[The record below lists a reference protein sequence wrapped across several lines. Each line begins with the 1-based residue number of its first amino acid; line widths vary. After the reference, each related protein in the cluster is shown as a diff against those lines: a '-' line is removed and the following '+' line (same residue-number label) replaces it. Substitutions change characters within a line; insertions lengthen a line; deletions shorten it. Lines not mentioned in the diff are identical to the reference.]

1 MRKGDAK
8 RQQLLGEAEKLFCQ
22 RGYDKTSVQDILAA
36 AGISKGGFYHH
47 FDSKDEVLTALCQR
61 RAERAAAFTADAL
74 DATHTPMER
83 INAVLRGFIPMR
95 LEETAFLNMLLPVIA
110 RAEGRAI
117 AMTYQDALESHFLP
131 LLRAEIA
138 AAMGTVFDK
147 LYDDLRC
154 FLRVDFRRACVDLR
168 YDFYA
173 EHRLKDFSHHVQA
186 VLGRFGNQLGDFHSL
201 FQTDRRLFRLVD
213 CHGVFA
219 GLAEYWQYLGR
230 YPAFKAFRRRELAG
244 EDQAV

>member
-74 DATHTPMER
+74 DAAHTPMER

-131 LLRAEIA
+131 LLRAEIS
-138 AAMGTVFDK
+138 AAMGTVFPPVKDVESIVLNTVNHCWMGVAAS
-147 LYDDLRC
+147 LYNALREGRRPDTTV
-154 FLRVDFRRACVDLR
+154 FLALLEKYRRAV
-168 YDFYA
+168 
-173 EHRLKDFSHHVQA
+173 E
-186 VLGRFGNQLGDFHSL
+186 VLLDAPYGTVEIIR
-201 FQTDRRLFRLVD
+201 V
-213 CHGVFA
+213 
-219 GLAEYWQYLGR
+219 E
-230 YPAFKAFRRRELAG
+230 ELEEVCRCIG
-244 EDQAV
+244 

>member
-74 DATHTPMER
+74 DAAHTPMER

-117 AMTYQDALESHFLP
+117 AMTYQDALENHFLP
-131 LLRAEIA
+131 LLRAEIS
-138 AAMGTVFDK
+138 AAMGTVFPPVKDVESIVLNTINHCWMGVAAS
-147 LYDDLRC
+147 LYNALREGRRPDTTV
-154 FLRVDFRRACVDLR
+154 FLALLEKYRRAV
-168 YDFYA
+168 
-173 EHRLKDFSHHVQA
+173 E
-186 VLGRFGNQLGDFHSL
+186 VLLDAPYGTVEIIR
-201 FQTDRRLFRLVD
+201 V
-213 CHGVFA
+213 
-219 GLAEYWQYLGR
+219 E
-230 YPAFKAFRRRELAG
+230 ELEEVCRCIG
-244 EDQAV
+244 

>member
-74 DATHTPMER
+74 DAAHTPMER

-138 AAMGTVFDK
+138 AAMGTVFPPVKDVESIVLNTVNHCWMGVAAS
-147 LYDDLRC
+147 LYNALREGRRPDTTV
-154 FLRVDFRRACVDLR
+154 FLALLEKYRRAV
-168 YDFYA
+168 
-173 EHRLKDFSHHVQA
+173 E
-186 VLGRFGNQLGDFHSL
+186 VLLDAPYGTVEIIR
-201 FQTDRRLFRLVD
+201 V
-213 CHGVFA
+213 
-219 GLAEYWQYLGR
+219 E
-230 YPAFKAFRRRELAG
+230 ELEEVCRCIG
-244 EDQAV
+244 

>member
-61 RAERAAAFTADAL
+61 RTERAAAFTADAL
-74 DATHTPMER
+74 DAAHTPMER

-138 AAMGTVFDK
+138 AAMGTVFPPVKDVESIVLNTVNHCWMGVAAS
-147 LYDDLRC
+147 LYNALREGRRPDTTV
-154 FLRVDFRRACVDLR
+154 FLALLEKYRRAV
-168 YDFYA
+168 
-173 EHRLKDFSHHVQA
+173 E
-186 VLGRFGNQLGDFHSL
+186 VLLDAPYGTVEIIR
-201 FQTDRRLFRLVD
+201 V
-213 CHGVFA
+213 
-219 GLAEYWQYLGR
+219 E
-230 YPAFKAFRRRELAG
+230 ELEEVCRCIG
-244 EDQAV
+244 

>member
-8 RQQLLGEAEKLFCQ
+8 RQQLLGEAERLFCQ

-74 DATHTPMER
+74 DAAHTPMER

-138 AAMGTVFDK
+138 AAMGTVFPPVKDVESIVLNTVNHCWMGVAAS
-147 LYDDLRC
+147 LYNALREGRRPDTTV
-154 FLRVDFRRACVDLR
+154 FLALLEKYRRAV
-168 YDFYA
+168 
-173 EHRLKDFSHHVQA
+173 E
-186 VLGRFGNQLGDFHSL
+186 VLLDAPYGTVEIIR
-201 FQTDRRLFRLVD
+201 V
-213 CHGVFA
+213 
-219 GLAEYWQYLGR
+219 E
-230 YPAFKAFRRRELAG
+230 ELEEVCRCIG
-244 EDQAV
+244 

>member
-74 DATHTPMER
+74 DAAHTPMER

-117 AMTYQDALESHFLP
+117 AMTYQDALENHFLP
-131 LLRAEIA
+131 LLRAEIS
-138 AAMGTVFDK
+138 AAMGTVFPPVKDVESIVLNTVNHCWMGVAAS
-147 LYDDLRC
+147 LYNALREGRRPDTTV
-154 FLRVDFRRACVDLR
+154 FLALLEKYRRAV
-168 YDFYA
+168 
-173 EHRLKDFSHHVQA
+173 E
-186 VLGRFGNQLGDFHSL
+186 VLLDAPYGTVEIIR
-201 FQTDRRLFRLVD
+201 V
-213 CHGVFA
+213 
-219 GLAEYWQYLGR
+219 E
-230 YPAFKAFRRRELAG
+230 ELEEVCRCIG
-244 EDQAV
+244 

>member
-95 LEETAFLNMLLPVIA
+95 LEETAFLNMLLPVIV

-117 AMTYQDALESHFLP
+117 AMTYQDALENHFLP

-138 AAMGTVFDK
+138 AAMGTVFPPVKDVESIILNTVNHCWMGVAAS
-147 LYDDLRC
+147 LYNALREGRRPDTTV
-154 FLRVDFRRACVDLR
+154 FLALLEKYRRAV
-168 YDFYA
+168 
-173 EHRLKDFSHHVQA
+173 E
-186 VLGRFGNQLGDFHSL
+186 VLLDAPYGTVEIIR
-201 FQTDRRLFRLVD
+201 V
-213 CHGVFA
+213 
-219 GLAEYWQYLGR
+219 E
-230 YPAFKAFRRRELAG
+230 ELEEVCRCIG
-244 EDQAV
+244 

>member
-74 DATHTPMER
+74 DAAHTPMER

-110 RAEGRAI
+110 RADGRAI

-131 LLRAEIA
+131 LLRAEIS
-138 AAMGTVFDK
+138 AAMGTVFPPVKDVESIVLNTVNHCWMGVAAS
-147 LYDDLRC
+147 LYNALREGRRPDTTV
-154 FLRVDFRRACVDLR
+154 FLALLEKYRRAV
-168 YDFYA
+168 
-173 EHRLKDFSHHVQA
+173 E
-186 VLGRFGNQLGDFHSL
+186 VLLDAPYGTVEIIR
-201 FQTDRRLFRLVD
+201 V
-213 CHGVFA
+213 
-219 GLAEYWQYLGR
+219 E
-230 YPAFKAFRRRELAG
+230 ELEEVCRCIG
-244 EDQAV
+244 

>member
-74 DATHTPMER
+74 DAAHTPMER

-95 LEETAFLNMLLPVIA
+95 LEETAFLNMLLPVIV

-131 LLRAEIA
+131 LLRAEIS
-138 AAMGTVFDK
+138 AAMGTVFPPVKDVESIILNTVNHCWMGVAAS
-147 LYDDLRC
+147 LYNVLREGRRPDTTV
-154 FLRVDFRRACVDLR
+154 FLALLEKYRRAV
-168 YDFYA
+168 
-173 EHRLKDFSHHVQA
+173 E
-186 VLGRFGNQLGDFHSL
+186 VLLDAPYGTVEIIR
-201 FQTDRRLFRLVD
+201 V
-213 CHGVFA
+213 
-219 GLAEYWQYLGR
+219 E
-230 YPAFKAFRRRELAG
+230 ELEEVCRCIG
-244 EDQAV
+244 